1 MTKVMKIEGMMCP
14 HCSGRVDKVLNAI
27 EGVSAVVSLEEKSA
41 TITLSADV
49 SDEVL
54 TAAVVDAGYEV
65 ISIN

>member
-49 SDEVL
+49 SDDVL
-54 TAAVVDAGYEV
+54 KQAVIDAGYEV
-65 ISIN
+65 VSLD